1 MPSKALVQNSAQFFG
16 SAPQRFAAG
25 GFNVNALRTNAL
37 LRKDEWEE
45 LDEAVLDVAREQL
58 VGVAD
63 LMAAGLVRQL
73 GGLGTLIT
81 QYEQLGDM
89 SPADVDMGGE
99 TAGNEDTVDFTLVSI
114 PVPITHK
121 DYRLNIRRLE
131 ASRRLGDSLDVTQ
144 AQTAARLVRDQLEE
158 ILFNGNSI
166 QVQGGSIFGY
176 TTHPDRNTGTG
187 GNWTTTLTD
196 VFDDVN
202 AMVTAAEADF
212 YFGPYGLY
220 VARSAF
226 GDARG
231 VFNDG
236 SGDSAINRVLNNI
249 PSIQF
254 FKASDR
260 LAAENGVLV
269 QMTAEVV
276 DMAIAQNITT
286 VEWSDFGGMVSRFK
300 VMAAMVPRVKS
311 DANGNSGIVHFTS
324 LQS

>member
-1 MPSKALVQNSAQFFG
+1 MC
-16 SAPQRFAAG
+16 
-25 GFNVNALRTNAL
+25 
-37 LRKDEWEE
+37 
-45 LDEAVLDVAREQL
+45 
-58 VGVAD
+58 
-63 LMAAGLVRQL
+63 
-73 GGLGTLIT
+73 
-81 QYEQLGDM
+81 
-89 SPADVDMGGE
+89 E
-99 TAGNEDTVDFTLVSI
+99 TAGNEDTVDFTLISI

-158 ILFNGNSI
+158 ILFNGSAI

-187 GNWTTTLTD
+187 GNWSTTLTD
-196 VFDDVN
+196 VYEDVN

-220 VARSAF
+220 VARSAY

-231 VFNDG
+231 VHDDG
-236 SGDSAINRVLNNI
+236 SGQSAINRVLENL
-249 PSIQF
+249 PMVQF

-276 DMAIAQNITT
+276 DLAIAQQITT